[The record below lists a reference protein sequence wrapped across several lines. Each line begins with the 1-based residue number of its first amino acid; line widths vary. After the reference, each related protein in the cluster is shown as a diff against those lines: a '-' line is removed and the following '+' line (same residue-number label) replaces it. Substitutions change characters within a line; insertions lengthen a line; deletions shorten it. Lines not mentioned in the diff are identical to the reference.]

1 MIVHTSRH
9 NASRCD
15 SAESAVSR
23 VNALAANHASMSAVT
38 PAASHAKRRQL
49 RARRDRTSA
58 TLTIS
63 ARLST
68 PTRDPVAN
76 NVNSNGKLAAA
87 HSHGVR
93 RNKYVAASIPQM
105 ASVAS

>member
-23 VNALAANHASMSAVT
+23 VNALAANPASSSAVS
-38 PAASHAKRRQL
+38 PATSHALRCQL
-49 RARRDRTSA
+49 RARRERMSA
-58 TLTIS
+58 TPIIS

-68 PTRDPVAN
+68 PTREPVAN
-76 NVNSNGKLAAA
+76 KVSSSGTLAVA
-87 HSHGVR
+87 HSQGMR
-93 RNKYVAASIPQM
+93 RNKLVAASMPQIV
-105 ASVAS
+105 SVAN